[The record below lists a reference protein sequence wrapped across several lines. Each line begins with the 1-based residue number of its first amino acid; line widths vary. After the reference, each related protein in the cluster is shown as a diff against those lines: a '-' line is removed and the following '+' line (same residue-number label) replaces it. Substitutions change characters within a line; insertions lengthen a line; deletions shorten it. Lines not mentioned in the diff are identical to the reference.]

1 MQTLLGD
8 KDYNFELE
16 ALQNPTFSRLWFAT
30 VVSGI
35 CVSAHD
41 TAATWMTNSISQLTL
56 LLSLMSTTA
65 TLPFFLFILPAGAV
79 ADIAERKKV
88 LSAACISLAL
98 CAGGLAILG
107 WLHLL
112 TPYVILGSVF
122 LIGIGFAFNAPAF
135 SAVVSEIVSTVGPS
149 FCFNLDR
156 FAAEHLG
163 NRGPSSVRSTF
174 AFRRSGILWFNTF
187 RMEMMVPSWTQY
199 LSQQDRMTKADREII
214 EQAES
219 LHLAPNHPL
228 ETRMYL
234 GVNKELP
241 S

>member
-35 CVSAHD
+35 CLSAHD
-41 TAATWMTNSISQLTL
+41 TAATCHLDDEQHQPI
-56 LLSLMSTTA
+56 
-65 TLPFFLFILPAGAV
+65 
-79 ADIAERKKV
+79 DIAPLPDV
-88 LSAACISLAL
+88 DYSHTPVFPVYSA
-98 CAGGLAILG
+98 
-107 WLHLL
+107 
-112 TPYVILGSVF
+112 
-122 LIGIGFAFNAPAF
+122 
-135 SAVVSEIVSTVGPS
+135 
-149 FCFNLDR
+149 R
-156 FAAEHLG
+156 
-163 NRGPSSVRSTF
+163 SVRSTF

-219 LHLAPNHPL
+219 LHLAPNHPP
-228 ETRMYL
+228 EIRMYL